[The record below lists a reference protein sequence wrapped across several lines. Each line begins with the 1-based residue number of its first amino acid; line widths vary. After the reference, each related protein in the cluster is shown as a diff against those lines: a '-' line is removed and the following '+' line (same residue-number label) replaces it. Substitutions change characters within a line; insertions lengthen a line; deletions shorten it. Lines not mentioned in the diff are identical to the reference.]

1 MSNYFPGVGGSYVVD
16 QKTGELVLV
25 PGSRT
30 EPAVFVPKPVEN
42 ALAQDIPVAEF
53 ENQQE

>member
-42 ALAQDIPVAEF
+42 ALAQEIPVAEF